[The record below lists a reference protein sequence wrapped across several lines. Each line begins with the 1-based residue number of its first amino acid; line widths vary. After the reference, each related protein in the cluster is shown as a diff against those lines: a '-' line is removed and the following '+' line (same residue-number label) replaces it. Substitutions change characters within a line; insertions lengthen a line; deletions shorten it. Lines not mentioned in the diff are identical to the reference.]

1 MIPEPFQPVFYA
13 LVYILVAP
21 VVGGLIA
28 GIDRKVTARMQGRV
42 GPPVLQPF
50 YDVGKLFEKENP
62 VVTVTQNFYV
72 LSYLVFMVVAGALF
86 FSGGDL
92 LLVIFA
98 FTLSHIFIVL
108 GAYAS
113 YSPYSHVGAER
124 ELLQIIAYE
133 PMIILTAVGMY
144 MVTKSFF
151 VSTIA
156 ASTVPII
163 LYLPGVF
170 IGYLIVLTIKLRK
183 SPFDISTSHHAHQE
197 IVKGVTTD
205 FAGPNLGKIEIAHW
219 YEYVFLLGVI
229 WLFFA
234 WNPVI
239 AVAAIIVAY
248 FLEILIDNTISRV
261 KWQLML
267 RSAWII
273 AGTLGLVNLGVLI
286 LPQDGGGAMT
296 YLAKSPWI
304 VHYNASSCN
313 GCDIEILA
321 ALTPVFDVERFGIIN
336 TGNPKHADIL
346 LCTGSVNEQNK
357 VPLKNVYDQIPDPKV
372 VIAIGICAATGGIFR
387 ECYNVQGGID
397 KIIPVD
403 VWVPGCAARPESI
416 IDGVVTALGI
426 LEEKRKK
433 MIRKRQF
440 RDHRGG

>member
-1 MIPEPFQPVFYA
+1 MIPEPFLPVIYA

-21 VVGGLIA
+21 ILGGLIA
-28 GIDRKVTARMQGRV
+28 GVDRKVTARMQGRV

-86 FSGGDL
+86 FSGGDM

-151 VSTIA
+151 VSKIA
-156 ASTVPII
+156 ASPVPII

-205 FAGPNLGKIEIAHW
+205 FAGPNFGKIEIAHW

-234 WNPVI
+234 WNPLV
-239 AVAAIIVAY
+239 AVGAIIVAY
-248 FLEILIDNTISRV
+248 FLEILIDNTISRF

-267 RSAWII
+267 RSAWIV
-273 AGTLGLVNLGVLI
+273 AGTLGLVNLGVLY
-286 LPQDGGGAMT
+286 
-296 YLAKSPWI
+296 YLGM
-304 VHYNASSCN
+304 V
-313 GCDIEILA
+313 
-321 ALTPVFDVERFGIIN
+321 V
-336 TGNPKHADIL
+336 
-346 LCTGSVNEQNK
+346 
-357 VPLKNVYDQIPDPKV
+357 VP
-372 VIAIGICAATGGIFR
+372 
-387 ECYNVQGGID
+387 
-397 KIIPVD
+397 
-403 VWVPGCAARPESI
+403 
-416 IDGVVTALGI
+416 
-426 LEEKRKK
+426 
-433 MIRKRQF
+433 
-440 RDHRGG
+440 

>member
-1 MIPEPFQPVFYA
+1 VIPEQFVPALYA
-13 LVYILVAP
+13 SVYILVAP
-21 VVGGLIA
+21 LLGGLIA

-42 GPPVLQPF
+42 GPPILQPF

-72 LSYLVFMVVAGALF
+72 LSYVVFMVVAGALF
-86 FSGGDL
+86 FSGGDM

-98 FTLSHIFIVL
+98 FTLSHIFLVL

-133 PMIILTAVGMY
+133 PMIIITAVGMY

-151 VSTIA
+151 VSSIV
-156 ASTVPII
+156 SSSVPII

-183 SPFDISTSHHAHQE
+183 SPFDLSTSHHAHQE

-239 AVAAIIVAY
+239 AVVAILIAY
-248 FLEILIDNTISRV
+248 FLEILIDNTIARV

-267 RSAWII
+267 RSAWIV
-273 AGTLGLVNLGVLI
+273 AGTLGLVNLGVLY
-286 LPQDGGGAMT
+286 
-296 YLAKSPWI
+296 YLRMVA
-304 VHYNASSCN
+304 V
-313 GCDIEILA
+313 L
-321 ALTPVFDVERFGIIN
+321 
-336 TGNPKHADIL
+336 
-346 LCTGSVNEQNK
+346 
-357 VPLKNVYDQIPDPKV
+357 
-372 VIAIGICAATGGIFR
+372 
-387 ECYNVQGGID
+387 
-397 KIIPVD
+397 
-403 VWVPGCAARPESI
+403 
-416 IDGVVTALGI
+416 
-426 LEEKRKK
+426 
-433 MIRKRQF
+433 
-440 RDHRGG
+440 

>member
-1 MIPEPFQPVFYA
+1 MIPEPFQPVIYA

-21 VVGGLIA
+21 LLGGLIA

-98 FTLSHIFIVL
+98 FTLSHIFLVL

-156 ASTVPII
+156 ASPVPLI

-234 WNPVI
+234 WNPLI
-239 AVAAIIVAY
+239 AVAAILVAY

-267 RSAWII
+267 RSCM
-273 AGTLGLVNLGVLI
+273 
-286 LPQDGGGAMT
+286 D
-296 YLAKSPWI
+296 
-304 VHYNASSCN
+304 HC
-313 GCDIEILA
+313 
-321 ALTPVFDVERFGIIN
+321 R
-336 TGNPKHADIL
+336 
-346 LCTGSVNEQNK
+346 
-357 VPLKNVYDQIPDPKV
+357 DP
-372 VIAIGICAATGGIFR
+372 R
-387 ECYNVQGGID
+387 S
-397 KIIPVD
+397 
-403 VWVPGCAARPESI
+403 R
-416 IDGVVTALGI
+416 
-426 LEEKRKK
+426 
-433 MIRKRQF
+433 
-440 RDHRGG
+440 